1 MVLEKTLESPLN
13 SKEVK
18 PVTLK
23 GNQRQILIGM
33 TEVEVPIFYPPV
45 LKIRLIG
52 KVPDAG
58 KD

>member
-1 MVLEKTLESPLN
+1 MVLEKTLESPFDC
-13 SKEVK
+13 KGIK
-18 PVTLK
+18 PVALK

-33 TEVEVPIFYPPV
+33 TEVEVPIFYPLV

>member
-1 MVLEKTLESPLN
+1 MVLEKTLESPFDC
-13 SKEVK
+13 KGIK

-33 TEVEVPIFYPPV
+33 TEVEVPVFYPPV